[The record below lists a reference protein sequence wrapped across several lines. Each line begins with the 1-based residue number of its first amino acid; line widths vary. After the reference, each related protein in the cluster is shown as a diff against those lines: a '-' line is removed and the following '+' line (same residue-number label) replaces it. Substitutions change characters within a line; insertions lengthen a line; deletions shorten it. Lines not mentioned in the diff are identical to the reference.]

1 MMDKKALQL
10 TARFSL
16 PPNSMGYCGQDTAP
30 LKLINCV
37 TRGNCQGIETEL
49 KKFIVLNPYLDT
61 LSKITAKNKF
71 SYPLLEAYWL
81 GNSELK
87 KATLDHYHLLL
98 KNFKKQGV
106 PDWLITELQEKPP
119 KLFIPFHLFQ
129 VLHVGVGRASGSVP
143 YNLETINNCMIRW
156 GQVKKISK
164 NRLTISLNSLEE
176 VDKKFKLKLITA
188 SFSYH
193 SDFLPNLKIG
203 DTVAVHWLQVVKILT
218 PKETKNLSHW
228 TKLTLD
234 TV

>member
-1 MMDKKALQL
+1 MNKQALQL

-16 PPNSMGYCGQDTAP
+16 PPNSMGYCGQDSAP
-30 LKLINCV
+30 AKLINCII
-37 TRGNCQGIETEL
+37 NEECQDIENEL
-49 KKFIVLNPYLDT
+49 EKFIVLNPYLNT
-61 LSKITAKNKF
+61 LAKITGKNKF

-87 KATLDHYHLLL
+87 KAKLDHYPLLL
-98 KNFKKQGV
+98 ENFKNQGV
-106 PDWLITELQEKPP
+106 PDWLITELQQKPP

-164 NRLTISLNSLEE
+164 TRLTISLNSLYEINQ
-176 VDKKFKLKLITA
+176 KFKLKLETA
-188 SFSYH
+188 SFPYRF
-193 SDFLPNLKIG
+193 DFLPQLKI
-203 DTVAVHWLQVVKILT
+203 DDFVAVHWLQVIKILT
-218 PKETKNLSHW
+218 PKEVKNLNYW

-234 TV
+234 TI